1 MDEILRLLT
10 EILNIDFIRG
20 IISNPRDKTGIIK
33 IKVRPLEKKGK
44 LLFQIESFTKT
55 QAFHENL
62 TVEDACRKIAGYM
75 ERFGQMQFETVR
87 EEGTVLVS
95 RKGKVTVRR
104 RRRQKEA
111 QPADRSHNREKHYIM
126 EEGKPVPFLKDLG
139 VMTED
144 GKIVR
149 TKTDKFR
156 QINRF
161 LEFVEDILPRLE
173 RERELTILDF
183 GCGKSYLTFAMY
195 HYLHELRGYDIRI
208 IGLDLKK
215 DVIDHCG
222 KLAEKYGY
230 DKLTFLVGDI
240 ADYDGV
246 DRVDMVVTLH
256 ACDTATDYALAKA
269 VGWGAEVILSV
280 PCCQHELNARFADG
294 GGEKGGECM
303 TDLAPVMD
311 YGLLRERFAALATD
325 ELRAK
330 YLEREGYETQ
340 VLEFIDMEHTPKNI
354 LIRAVKTGRKN
365 QRAAEEIKKCTEF
378 LGAEPALGRL
388 LDNKG
393 EYQ

>member
-1 MDEILRLLT
+1 MDEILRLLP

-33 IKVRPLEKKGK
+33 INVRPLEKKGE
-44 LLFQIESFTKT
+44 LFFQLESFTKT

-62 TVEDACRKIAGYM
+62 TGEDACRKIAGYM
-75 ERFGQMQFETVR
+75 EQFRQMQFETVR
-87 EEGTVLVS
+87 EECTVLVS
-95 RKGKVTVRR
+95 KKGKVTIRR

-111 QPADRSHNREKHYIM
+111 QPADRSHNRKKRYIM

-161 LEFVEDILPRLE
+161 LEFIEDILPRLE
-173 RERELTILDF
+173 RGRELTILDF

-222 KLAEKYGY
+222 KLADKYGY

-256 ACDTATDYALAKA
+256 ACDTATDYALAKQWA
-269 VGWGAEVILSV
+269 GA
-280 PCCQHELNARFADG
+280 
-294 GGEKGGECM
+294 
-303 TDLAPVMD
+303 
-311 YGLLRERFAALATD
+311 
-325 ELRAK
+325 
-330 YLEREGYETQ
+330 
-340 VLEFIDMEHTPKNI
+340 
-354 LIRAVKTGRKN
+354 RK
-365 QRAAEEIKKCTEF
+365 
-378 LGAEPALGRL
+378 
-388 LDNKG
+388 
-393 EYQ
+393 